1 MPATKTPALDRFLAL
16 LTEDERNLILA
27 EIKQCELDAYNS
39 GWEDGYGSGWGNSE
53 D

>member
-1 MPATKTPALDRFLAL
+1 MPATQTPALDRFLAL

-39 GWEDGYGSGWGNSE
+39 GFEDGYDSGYLR
-53 D
+53 